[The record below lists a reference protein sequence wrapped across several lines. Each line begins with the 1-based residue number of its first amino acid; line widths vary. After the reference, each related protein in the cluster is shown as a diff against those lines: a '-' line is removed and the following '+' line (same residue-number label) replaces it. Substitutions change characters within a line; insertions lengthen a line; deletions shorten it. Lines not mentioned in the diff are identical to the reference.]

1 LGKSVDKSG
10 AGGVAAD
17 GFATEI
23 NGGSLQ
29 DRKRLKDAIRAAWLD
44 RGGYDMA
51 TLVLDAEP
59 NGSFPVA
66 FAIDRDAVEVAGG
79 RFLLK
84 PIGQAFASARN
95 KAGVIRGRFIVSAD
109 V

>member
-1 LGKSVDKSG
+1 
-10 AGGVAAD
+10 
-17 GFATEI
+17 
-23 NGGSLQ
+23 
-29 DRKRLKDAIRAAWLD
+29 
-44 RGGYDMA
+44 MA

-59 NGSFPVA
+59 NGSLAVA
-66 FAIDRDAVEVAGG
+66 FAINRDAVKVAGG

-95 KAGVIRGRFIVSAD
+95 KAGVVRGRFIASAE